1 MQKSNLE
8 SNFKAEIFGVFMLDL
23 LTVQS
28 STAYPTLI
36 TMAYTLL
43 LAFVC
48 STAIGFT
55 YEHTFL
61 GLSYSRNFVQ
71 ALVLSSVVAATVM
84 QAIGDNVGR
93 GLGMLGALS
102 IVRFRTSFK
111 DPRDIM
117 FLFAALGAG
126 IGCGVFAWGIAA
138 GGTFA
143 FCLIAFILSRSG
155 LGTKNFFDG
164 MLRFAMPNDS
174 AAREKLEKVM
184 RANIKTFVLITMREV
199 DGGERID
206 VAYQVRL
213 RRNRP
218 ANEVLKELTSV
229 PGISDIHFMMQDA
242 TTEV

>member
-1 MQKSNLE
+1 
-8 SNFKAEIFGVFMLDL
+8 MLDL

-28 STAYPTLI
+28 SAAYPTVI
-36 TMAYTLL
+36 TMVYTLL

-126 IGCGVFAWGIAA
+126 
-138 GGTFA
+138 GTLT
-143 FCLIAFILSRSG
+143 FCVIAFVLSRSG

-164 MLRFAMPNDS
+164 MLRFAMTNDS
-174 AAREKLEKVM
+174 ASREALEKVL

-213 RRNRP
+213 RRKRP
-218 ANEVLKELTSV
+218 ANEVLKELTKI
-229 PGISDIHFMMQDA
+229 PGVSNIHFMMQDA